1 MPEVVLCHAK
11 PGNLATQRIATN
23 PGKVSQ
29 LLDKAASLASA
40 PGERLVLTYQ
50 GHILSPSAA
59 LEVPKGGLVMIT
71 VLPPPPP
78 PPAAP
83 AAVKMTGD
91 EIKRFTIA
99 FGSALKH
106 PAFNKVVRRLV
117 QRDNMDSLAAAC
129 PGLSTDLVAQAF
141 LTRPELL
148 LHLIE
153 PETLTK
159 VGEEH
164 PSILEAAH
172 NLAAAVHEEQ
182 SQGAAGKEE
191 ERSTGGSYYLDEMSD
206 EEMDEDGGGAAGPSR
221 GQARARSSNSFNSI
235 TPAQL
240 AQALSA
246 AAGGGGGSGRG
257 APQGFQ
263 GFQGVTGLG
272 PAAARSEAGGTSAST
287 SASPS
292 ARITSDMFQAAMLQ
306 AMTGAGMPGMGAGQ
320 PGIGQP
326 AAAPLAQ
333 AETAADFTEQVAR
346 MREMG
351 IVDEGLALQAL
362 QIMGGDLQ
370 AAVDLIFSG
379 WEGGDEAMQ

>member
-29 LLDKAASLASA
+29 LLDKASSLASA

-71 VLPPPPP
+71 VLPPPPAP
-78 PPAAP
+78 SAAP
-83 AAVKMTGD
+83 APVKMTGD

-99 FGSALKH
+99 FGSALKN

-182 SQGAAGKEE
+182 SKGAGSKEE
-191 ERSTGGSYYLDEMSD
+191 ERSTGGGSYYLDEMSD
-206 EEMDEDGGGAAGPSR
+206 EEMDEDGGAGPSR

-246 AAGGGGGSGRG
+246 AAGGGGGSG
-257 APQGFQ
+257 

-272 PAAARSEAGGTSAST
+272 PAAARSGGSSAST

-306 AMTGAGMPGMGAGQ
+306 AMTGAGMPGMGASQ

-326 AAAPLAQ
+326 AAVPLAQ
-333 AETAADFTEQVAR
+333 AESAADFSEQVAR

>member
-11 PGNLATQRIATN
+11 PGNLATQRIATS
-23 PGKVSQ
+23 PGKVAQ

-83 AAVKMTGD
+83 APVKMTGE

-182 SQGAAGKEE
+182 SQGAGKEE

-206 EEMDEDGGGAAGPSR
+206 EEMDEDGGGAAGSSR
-221 GQARARSSNSFNSI
+221 GQTRARSSNSFNSI

-246 AAGGGGGSGRG
+246 AAGGGGSGRG

-272 PAAARSEAGGTSAST
+272 PAATRSEAGGSSAST

-306 AMTGAGMPGMGAGQ
+306 AMTGAGMPGMGASQ

-326 AAAPLAQ
+326 TAAAPLAQ
-333 AETAADFTEQVAR
+333 AETAADFSEQVAR

>member
-11 PGNLATQRIATN
+11 PGNLATQRIPTS
-23 PGKVSQ
+23 PGKVAQ

-71 VLPPPPP
+71 VLPPPPAA
-78 PPAAP
+78 PAAP
-83 AAVKMTGD
+83 APVKMTGD

-182 SQGAAGKEE
+182 SQGAGKEE

-246 AAGGGGGSGRG
+246 AAGGGGSGRG

-272 PAAARSEAGGTSAST
+272 PAAARSEAGGSSAST

-306 AMTGAGMPGMGAGQ
+306 AMTGAGMPGMGASQ
-320 PGIGQP
+320 PGIGQSA

>member
-1 MPEVVLCHAK
+1 MEVVLCHAK
-11 PGNLATQRIATN
+11 PGNLATKRVPTS

-29 LLDKAASLASA
+29 LLDKATSLTSV

-50 GHILSPSAA
+50 GHILKPTAD

-83 AAVKMTGD
+83 TPVKMTGD

-153 PETLTK
+153 PDTLTK
-159 VGEEH
+159 IGQEH

-182 SQGAAGKEE
+182 SQGAGKEE
-191 ERSTGGSYYLDEMSD
+191 ERSSGGSYYLDEMSD
-206 EEMDEDGGGAAGPSR
+206 EEMDDDGAAGPSR
-221 GQARARSSNSFNSI
+221 GQQQGRARSSNSFNAI

-246 AAGGGGGSGRG
+246 AAGASGRG

-272 PAAARSEAGGTSAST
+272 PAASRSEAGGSSGPA

-306 AMTGAGMPGMGAGQ
+306 AMTGAGMPGMGAG
-320 PGIGQP
+320 GGGQP
-326 AAAPLAQ
+326 AAQPVAQ
-333 AETAADFTEQVAR
+333 AESPADFTEQVAR
-346 MREMG
+346 MKEMG

-379 WEGGDEAMQ
+379 WEGGEDAMQ

>member
-1 MPEVVLCHAK
+1 MGVLCHAK
-11 PGNLATQRIATN
+11 PGNLATQRVPIN

-50 GHILSPSAA
+50 GHILSPSAS

-71 VLPPPPP
+71 VLPPPVAA
-78 PPAAP
+78 PAAP
-83 AAVKMTGD
+83 APVKMTGE

-117 QRDNMDSLAAAC
+117 QKDNMDSLAAAC

-153 PETLTK
+153 PDTLKK

-182 SQGAAGKEE
+182 TQGAGNKDE

-206 EEMDEDGGGAAGPSR
+206 EEMEEDGGAGPSR
-221 GQARARSSNSFNSI
+221 SQARARSSNSFNAI

-246 AAGGGGGSGRG
+246 AAGGGGSGRG

-272 PAAARSEAGGTSAST
+272 PAAARSEAGGSSAPS

-306 AMTGAGMPGMGAGQ
+306 AMTGMPGMGPVQ
-320 PGIGQP
+320 PGVGQQ
-326 AAAPLAQ
+326 AAAPRAQ
-333 AETAADFTEQVAR
+333 AESAADFTEQVAR

-351 IVDEGLALQAL
+351 IVDEGLALRAL

-379 WEGGDEAMQ
+379 WEGEDEAMQ

>member
-11 PGNLATQRIATN
+11 PGNLATQRIPTS
-23 PGKVSQ
+23 PGKVAQ

-59 LEVPKGGLVMIT
+59 LEVPAGGLVMIT
-71 VLPPPPP
+71 VLPSPPAT
-78 PPAAP
+78 PAAP
-83 AAVKMTGD
+83 APVKMTGD

-182 SQGAAGKEE
+182 SQGGAGKEE
-191 ERSTGGSYYLDEMSD
+191 ERSTGGGSYYLDEMSD
-206 EEMDEDGGGAAGPSR
+206 EEMDEDGGAGPSR

-246 AAGGGGGSGRG
+246 AAGGGGSSRG

-272 PAAARSEAGGTSAST
+272 PAAARSEAGGSST

-306 AMTGAGMPGMGAGQ
+306 AMAGAGMPGMGSGQ

-333 AETAADFTEQVAR
+333 AESAADFTEQVAR
-346 MREMG
+346 MKEMG
-351 IVDEGLALQAL
+351 IVDEGLALRAL

-379 WEGGDEAMQ
+379 WEGGEEAMQ

>member
-1 MPEVVLCHAK
+1 M
-11 PGNLATQRIATN
+11 G
-23 PGKVSQ
+23 
-29 LLDKAASLASA
+29 
-40 PGERLVLTYQ
+40 
-50 GHILSPSAA
+50 
-59 LEVPKGGLVMIT
+59 
-71 VLPPPPP
+71 
-78 PPAAP
+78 
-83 AAVKMTGD
+83 
-91 EIKRFTIA
+91 
-99 FGSALKH
+99 
-106 PAFNKVVRRLV
+106 VVRRLV

-182 SQGAAGKEE
+182 SQGAGKEE

-206 EEMDEDGGGAAGPSR
+206 EEMEEDGGGAAGPSR
-221 GQARARSSNSFNSI
+221 
-235 TPAQL
+235 
-240 AQALSA
+240 
-246 AAGGGGGSGRG
+246 
-257 APQGFQ
+257 
-263 GFQGVTGLG
+263 
-272 PAAARSEAGGTSAST
+272 
-287 SASPS
+287 
-292 ARITSDMFQAAMLQ
+292 
-306 AMTGAGMPGMGAGQ
+306 GQ

-333 AETAADFTEQVAR
+333 TESAADFTEQVAR

-351 IVDEGLALQAL
+351 IVDEGLALRAL

-379 WEGGDEAMQ
+379 WEGEDEAMQ